1 MRGNTVPTLT
11 HLLRLEGFHLR
22 GINNQASSRRGVR
35 NPRLGWGVGII
46 VAILLSAA
54 AYSFGLLG
62 FDHTISL
69 GLLLVGLW
77 TIVCALFLV
86 ERKDMWYYSG
96 WGVVLAFLS
105 LFAFLPAGYTIGL
118 VLIAIVALILLYVY
132 LGGSSRMVTAA
143 RAPPAPAGGTP
154 AATAI

>member
-1 MRGNTVPTLT
+1 
-11 HLLRLEGFHLR
+11 
-22 GINNQASSRRGVR
+22 VR

-46 VAILLSAA
+46 VAILLSVAV
-54 AYSFGLLG
+54 YSFGLVG
-62 FDHTISL
+62 PNYTISL

-86 ERKDMWYYSG
+86 EQKDRWYYSG

-105 LFAFLPAGYTIGL
+105 LFAFLPTGYTIGL
-118 VLIAIVALILLYVY
+118 VLIAIVVLILLYVY
-132 LGGSSRMVTAA
+132 VGGSGRMIAAA

>member
-1 MRGNTVPTLT
+1 M
-11 HLLRLEGFHLR
+11 
-22 GINNQASSRRGVR
+22 R

-46 VAILLSAA
+46 VAILVSAA
-54 AYSFGLLG
+54 AYSFGLV
-62 FDHTISL
+62 DPSYTISL

-77 TIVCALFLV
+77 TIVCALLLV
-86 ERKDMWYYSG
+86 ERKDAWFYSG

-105 LFAFLPAGYTIGL
+105 SFAYLPPGYTIGL

-132 LGGSSRMVTAA
+132 LGQSSKMITAA
-143 RAPPAPAGGTP
+143 RAPPTPAGGTP

>member
-1 MRGNTVPTLT
+1 M
-11 HLLRLEGFHLR
+11 
-22 GINNQASSRRGVR
+22 R
-35 NPRLGWGVGII
+35 NPRLSWGVGII

-54 AYSFGLLG
+54 FYSFGLVG
-62 FDHTISL
+62 PSYTISL

-77 TIVCALFLV
+77 TVVCALLLV
-86 ERKDMWYYSG
+86 DRKDRWYYSG

-105 LFAFLPAGYTIGL
+105 SFAYLPAGYTIGL

-132 LGGSSRMVTAA
+132 LGQSSKMITSA
-143 RAPPAPAGGTP
+143 RTPPTPAGETP

>member
-1 MRGNTVPTLT
+1 M
-11 HLLRLEGFHLR
+11 
-22 GINNQASSRRGVR
+22 R
-35 NPRLGWGVGII
+35 NPRLGWGAGII

-54 AYSFGLLG
+54 AFSFGLVDL
-62 FDHTISL
+62 DRTISL

-86 ERKDMWYYSG
+86 DQKDRWYYSG

-105 LFAFLPAGYTIGL
+105 LFAVLPAGYTIGL

-132 LGGSSRMVTAA
+132 VGGSGRMVTAA

>member
-1 MRGNTVPTLT
+1 
-11 HLLRLEGFHLR
+11 
-22 GINNQASSRRGVR
+22 VR
-35 NPRLGWGVGII
+35 NPRLGWGVGIV

-54 AYSFGLLG
+54 AYSFGLVG
-62 FDHTISL
+62 PDYTVSL
-69 GLLLVGLW
+69 ALLLVGLW

-86 ERKDMWYYSG
+86 GPKDKWYYSG

-105 LFAFLPAGYTIGL
+105 LFAYLPAGYTIGI

-132 LGGSSRMVTAA
+132 VGQSSKMITAA
-143 RAPPAPAGGTP
+143 RTPPTPAGGTP

>member
-1 MRGNTVPTLT
+1 
-11 HLLRLEGFHLR
+11 
-22 GINNQASSRRGVR
+22 VR
-35 NPRLGWGVGII
+35 NARLSWGVGII

-54 AYSFGLLG
+54 TFSFGLRLNY
-62 FDHTISL
+62 TISL

-77 TIVCALFLV
+77 TIVCALLLV
-86 ERKDMWYYSG
+86 DRKDRWYYSG

-118 VLIAIVALILLYVY
+118 VLIAIVVLILLYVY
-132 LGGSSRMVTAA
+132 LGESEKMITAA
-143 RAPPAPAGGTP
+143 RVPPAPAGGTP

>member
-1 MRGNTVPTLT
+1 MVK
-11 HLLRLEGFHLR
+11 
-22 GINNQASSRRGVR
+22 
-35 NPRLGWGVGII
+35 LGWGVGMI

-54 AYSFGLLG
+54 AFSFGFVDLS
-62 FDHTISL
+62 HAVSL

-77 TIVCALFLV
+77 TIICALFLV
-86 ERKDMWYYSG
+86 ERKDRWYYSG

-105 LFAFLPAGYTIGL
+105 LFAFLPTGYTIGL

-132 LGGSSRMVTAA
+132 VGGTNKMITAA
-143 RAPPAPAGGTP
+143 RAPPSSAGETP

>member
-1 MRGNTVPTLT
+1 VK
-11 HLLRLEGFHLR
+11 
-22 GINNQASSRRGVR
+22 
-35 NPRLGWGVGII
+35 LGWGIGMI
-46 VAILLSAA
+46 VAVLLSAA
-54 AYSFGLLG
+54 AFSFGLTNLE
-62 FDHTISL
+62 HTVSL

-86 ERKDMWYYSG
+86 ERKDRWYYSG
-96 WGVVLAFLS
+96 WGAVLAFLS

-132 LGGSSRMVTAA
+132 VGGTSKMITAT
-143 RAPPAPAGGTP
+143 RAPPSPAGETP

>member
-1 MRGNTVPTLT
+1 
-11 HLLRLEGFHLR
+11 
-22 GINNQASSRRGVR
+22 VR

-46 VAILLSAA
+46 VAILLSVA
-54 AYSFGLLG
+54 AYSFGLHANYT
-62 FDHTISL
+62 FSL

-77 TIVCALFLV
+77 TVVSALFLV
-86 ERKDMWYYSG
+86 DQKDRWYYTG

-132 LGGSSRMVTAA
+132 VGGSSRMIAA
-143 RAPPAPAGGTP
+143 GRAQPAPAGGTP